1 MEWIVIITML
11 ALVEFIVFSVQVGG
25 ARGKYNVKAPD
36 TTGHEIFERHY
47 RVHYNTLE
55 QLVIFIPA
63 IWAFGYY
70 IGYIWAAGLGVI
82 FLIGRLVYA
91 VSYIKE
97 PAKRGPGMLLSMV
110 PTWIMVLGSLAGAVW
125 QLVVS

>member
-1 MEWIVIITML
+1 MELIVIITML
-11 ALVEFIVFSVQVGG
+11 ALVEFIYFSVKVGD
-25 ARGKYNVKAPD
+25 ARGRYNVKAPE
-36 TTGHEIFERHY
+36 TTGHETFERHY

-70 IGYIWAAGLGVI
+70 IGYIWAAGLGVV

-91 VSYIKE
+91 VSYVKE

-110 PTWIMVLGSLAGAVW
+110 PTWIMVLGALAGAAW
-125 QLVVS
+125 QMIVA